1 MRSLIFRTTARYLV
15 PVLLLFTLFLLFRGH
30 NHPGGA
36 FPAALVA
43 AVALAI
49 QAMARGEEKKE
60 TTSAPPGSHYLIA
73 AGFTLMILSGLP
85 GLLNGAELMT
95 AFWSRVGMGGGL
107 FEWLGTP
114 VLFEIG
120 IFTAIVGGAR
130 LMLESLPEE
139 W

>member
-49 QAMARGEEKKE
+49 QAMARGDEK
-60 TTSAPPGSHYLIA
+60 TTTPAPLGSHYLIA
-73 AGFTLMILSGLP
+73 AGFALMILSGIP
-85 GLLNGAELMT
+85 GLLNKAELMV
-95 AFWSRVGMGGGL
+95 AFWTRVGMGGGL

-120 IFTAIVGGAR
+120 IFIAIVGGAR
-130 LMLESLPEE
+130 LMLQSLPEE

>member
-1 MRSLIFRTTARYLV
+1 MRSLILRTTARYLV

-30 NHPGGA
+30 DQPGGA

-49 QAMARGEEKKE
+49 QSMTRGDEPAR
-60 TTSAPPGSHYLIA
+60 TFVRFGSHYLIA
-73 AGFTLMILSGLP
+73 AGFAVMIVSGIP
-85 GLLNGAELMT
+85 ALLNRAEIFK
-95 AFWSRVGMGGGL
+95 AFWTRVGMGGGL
-107 FEWLGTP
+107 FEWFGTP

-120 IFTAIVGGAR
+120 IFAAIVGGAR

>member
-1 MRSLIFRTTARYLV
+1 MRSLILRTTARYLV
-15 PVLLLFTLFLLFRGH
+15 PVLLLFTVFLLFRGH

-43 AVALAI
+43 AIALAI
-49 QAMARGEEKKE
+49 QSMTRSEEPARRP
-60 TTSAPPGSHYLIA
+60 ARFGSHYLIA
-73 AGFTLMILSGLP
+73 AGFALMILSGIP
-85 GLLNGAELMT
+85 ALLNRAEPLK
-95 AFWSRVGMGGGL
+95 AFWTKVGMGGGL
-107 FEWLGTP
+107 FEWFGTP

-120 IFTAIVGGAR
+120 IFAAIVGGAR